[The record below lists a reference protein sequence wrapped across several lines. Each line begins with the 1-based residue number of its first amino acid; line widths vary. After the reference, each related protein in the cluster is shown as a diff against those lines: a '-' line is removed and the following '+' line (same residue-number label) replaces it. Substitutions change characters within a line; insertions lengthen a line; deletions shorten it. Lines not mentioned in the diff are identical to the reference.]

1 MIMPRDEIIR
11 SYREAKKKKAQI
23 NILADLN
30 RVSPKEMRAYLQEE
44 GVLQAVEK
52 KPPVLDTP
60 KPLVSPEPLLSK
72 QAFERALRLMKL
84 VEQGASIGT
93 IAHNL
98 GVPFSRAMTL
108 VAMLCTC
115 CEDYISQAEEKEAA
129 P

>member
-1 MIMPRDEIIR
+1 MASDLIIR

-44 GVLQAVEK
+44 GVLQEAEK
-52 KPPVLDTP
+52 KPPALDTP

-72 QAFERALRLMKL
+72 QAFERALRLIDL
-84 VEQGASIGT
+84 VEQGTSIET
-93 IAHNL
+93 IAHTL
-98 GVPFSRAMTL
+98 GITFSRAMTL
-108 VAMLCTC
+108 VAMLCIY
-115 CEDYISQAEEKEAA
+115 CEDYIIQTEKRGTA